1 MRRDERGPTFIC
13 KGDPQPIEDFH
24 RDKTKPDGHATTCKK
39 CALAKHAVYYE
50 ENSATMIAKSAKW
63 AKDNPERANAKGKEW
78 RKANPKRAR
87 EIQSDWRKR
96 NPNAGKNDE
105 TRKRNR
111 DARAKRRLEAV
122 AVLGGKCAMCE
133 VTNPDFLCFD
143 HQDGGGAA
151 QRKVVHQSS
160 LPGWLKKHHYPKGN
174 ERCPE
179 CGEVHEGIRLL
190 CFNHNMAEAIR
201 RQGEIVGLLTRPQK
215 NARDWRA
222 RMKADVIEAY
232 GGKCSCCG
240 ETNPDFLC
248 TDHLDNWGK
257 EHRQMIAHAQTNKW
271 LKDHGYPKGSEICA
285 KCGVIHKGVVLSCY
299 NCNMGRT
306 KDSEGICPH
315 QQVAI
320 AA

>member
-1 MRRDERGPTFIC
+1 MSEEIFEKVCNRC
-13 KGDPQPIEDFH
+13 KGYPQPATNFH
-24 RDKTKPDGHATTCKK
+24 KRTVSPDRLSYTCKK
-39 CALAKHAVYYE
+39 CSTKKSVEWAVE
-50 ENSATMIAKSAKW
+50 HLERSRQFKSAWK
-63 AKDNPERANAKGKEW
+63 
-78 RKANPKRAR
+78 
-87 EIQSDWRKR
+87 SR
-96 NPNAGKNDE
+96 NPDYEKNDE
-105 TRKRNR
+105 SRKRKRSAN
-111 DARAKRRLEAV
+111 AKRRLEAV
-122 AVLGGKCAMCE
+122 MVLGGKCAMCE
-133 VTNPDFLCFD
+133 VANPDFLCFD
-143 HQDGGGAA
+143 HRDGGGA
-151 QRKVVHQSS
+151 RHREIVHQSS
-160 LPGWLKKHHYPKGN
+160 LPGWLKKHHYPKGD

-201 RQGEIVGLLTRPQK
+201 RQAEVEVDRILTRPQK

-222 RMKADVIEAY
+222 RMKAEVIEAY

-271 LKDHGYPKGSEICA
+271 LKDHAYPTGNEICGL
-285 KCGVIHKGVVLSCY
+285 CGVIHKGVVLSCY

-306 KDSEGICPH
+306 KDSEGRCPH
-315 QQVAI
+315 QQEVAI